1 MYGKGYTAR
10 WMGKLRGKVHP
21 WLLGL
26 ARQGGFSCLQKFLLD
41 PETTGSA
48 LGVNS
53 TKAHQGS
60 KNKLLRT
67 RILFSCLFLPWSH
80 SSMSG
85 LSKKKDST
93 NTAWKV
99 WSPRA
104 GVLHLLPSFPTACSR
119 LLWIPNCHIRTWC
132 AQVQLRVGLRQGLLC
147 AWAVHFALKGKNEAA
162 QI

>member
-1 MYGKGYTAR
+1 MYGR
-10 WMGKLRGKVHP
+10 WIGKLKGNIHP
-21 WLLGL
+21 RLLGS
-26 ARQGGFSCLQKFLLD
+26 ARQGGFSCLREFLLD
-41 PETTGSA
+41 PETTESA
-48 LGVNS
+48 LEVNS

-80 SSMSG
+80 SSTSG
-85 LSKKKDST
+85 LSKKPDST
-93 NTAWKV
+93 NTARKV
-99 WSPRA
+99 WSPKA
-104 GVLHLLPSFPTACSR
+104 GVLHLLPSFPAARGR
-119 LLWIPNCHIRTWC
+119 LLWIPICHIRTWC